1 MVEAETLRR
10 HRSCRGACD
19 SVHPMA
25 VANFLKLEKSAVSD
39 LETSTPDNMMAA
51 RNGAASVEFRRV
63 MASETDL
70 DPADWP
76 CQNKSHLL

>member
-1 MVEAETLRR
+1 M
-10 HRSCRGACD
+10 
-19 SVHPMA
+19 
-25 VANFLKLEKSAVSD
+25 
-39 LETSTPDNMMAA
+39 PDNMMAA

-76 CQNKSHLL
+76 CQNKKSVIVKPRASLQIMRTIIVT